1 MKSSNMDLLKILF
14 IFLALVFPIFITQC
28 SALMLNNE
36 AIPVI
41 IDSDGAPDDV
51 YAIAY
56 LLKHPEYDVIGLT
69 LSCGVS
75 FVQEGAEN
83 FVKMLDYLGHRDIP
97 VAAGKETPM
106 SVNHTFPTPW
116 REGSYN
122 FYGLELPDTDLTVS
136 EMNASELIIAL
147 VQESEQLV
155 TLVALGPLTNVA
167 IAFETEPSIKEN
179 IEIINIMGGTIDAP
193 GNVGLESSIPNYE
206 AEWNFY
212 IDPHAVDIVLGSQI
226 PILLVPL
233 DATNKVP
240 ITEDFK
246 TKLGNEMVTKE
257 AEIVHQFLDTNLYF
271 WDILTVVALSN
282 PEVVTLAI
290 FDLEVVIDVENHE
303 GEILSVDSGYEVQVA
318 IDADKEAFE
327 AQFIAIINSTPSSE
341 TDGSSN
347 NSETSESSDVFIDF
361 HIIIIGFMVMNIGVK
376 SFSKKQNSV

>member
-1 MKSSNMDLLKILF
+1 MKSRYLDLFQIIVMFMVLISP
-14 IFLALVFPIFITQC
+14 VFSTQS
-28 SALMLNNE
+28 SALILNNGK
-36 AIPVI
+36 IPVI

-51 YAIAY
+51 YAIVY
-56 LLKHPEYDVIGLT
+56 LLKHPDYEVIGLT

-75 FVQEGAEN
+75 YVQEGAQN
-83 FVKMLDYLGHRDIP
+83 FVKMLDYLGHLDIP

-106 SVNHTFPTPW
+106 YVNHTFPTLW

-136 EMNASELIIAL
+136 EMNASELIISL
-147 VQESEQLV
+147 VQETEQMV

-167 IAFETEPSIKEN
+167 IAFAKEPSIKEN
-179 IEIINIMGGTIDAP
+179 IEIINIMGGAIDAP
-193 GNVGLESSIPNYE
+193 GNVGLESSIPNFE

-240 ITEDFK
+240 ITKEFK

-282 PEVVTLAI
+282 PEVVTLEMV
-290 FDLEVVIDVENHE
+290 DLEVVIDQENHE
-303 GEILSVDSGYEVQVA
+303 GEILPVDSGYEAQAA

-327 AQFIAIINSTPSSE
+327 TQFIAIINSTPSSDTSE
-341 TDGSSN
+341 TDGA
-347 NSETSESSDVFIDF
+347 FFGF
-361 HIIIIGFMVMNIGVK
+361 HMLIIGFIVMNLCVK
-376 SFSKKQNSV
+376 FSSRKQYK

>member
-1 MKSSNMDLLKILF
+1 MALLGSPMKLRNIDLIKLLF
-14 IFLALVFPIFITQC
+14 IFLALLSPIFIVQ
-28 SALMLNNE
+28 SSSLILNNGK
-36 AIPVI
+36 IPVI

-51 YAIAY
+51 YAIVY
-56 LLKHPEYDVIGLT
+56 LLKHPDYEVLGLT

-83 FVKMLDYLGHRDIP
+83 VVTMLAYLGYQDIP

-106 SVNHTFPTPW
+106 YVDNAFPTPW

-136 EMNASELIIAL
+136 EMSASDLIISL
-147 VQESEQLV
+147 VQESEQMV

-167 IAFETEPSIKEN
+167 IALETEPSIKEN
-179 IEIINIMGGTIDAP
+179 LEIINIMGGAIDTE
-193 GNVGLESSIPNYE
+193 GNVGIESSIPNYE

-212 IDPHAVDIVLGSQI
+212 VDPHAVDIVLGSDI

-233 DATNKVP
+233 DATNKAP
-240 ITEDFK
+240 ITEEFK

-282 PEVVTLAI
+282 PEVVTLEV
-290 FDLEVVIDVENHE
+290 FDLEVVIDQENHE
-303 GEILSVDSGYEVQVA
+303 GEILSVDSGYEVQAA
-318 IDADKEAFE
+318 IDVDKEAFE
-327 AQFIAIINSTPSSE
+327 TQFIAVINSVPSSDSSE
-341 TDGSSN
+341 TGGN
-347 NSETSESSDVFIDF
+347 L
-361 HIIIIGFMVMNIGVK
+361 IGFYILGIFMVALVAK
-376 SFSKKQNSV
+376 YSSRKQG